1 MELLQTTNT
10 HFDLV
15 VTGYKP
21 NPPEKLAKFNLVDLT
36 ILVLVKPLEL
46 PPDDFET
53 VEFAN
58 TNT

>member
-1 MELLQTTNT
+1 MKLLQTTNT

-15 VTGYKP
+15 VTGYEP

-46 PPDDFET
+46 PPDNFET

>member
-15 VTGYKP
+15 VTGYEP
-21 NPPEKLAKFNLVDLT
+21 NPPEKLAKFNLVDLA
-36 ILVLVKPLEL
+36 ILICVKSLEL
-46 PPDDFET
+46 PPDHFET